1 MFMRLIPK
9 DRKMRVIV
17 ILQCH
22 SPKEKT
28 SWLPRKC
35 FVTGKSLFMKPSIKV
50 RRDVRRGDSY
60 TIKQFF
66 WVAATEFLLIQMG
79 KQ

>member
-1 MFMRLIPK
+1 MKLIPK
-9 DRKMRVIV
+9 DRQMRRIV

-28 SWLPRKC
+28 SCLPRKC
-35 FVTGKSLFMKPSIKV
+35 FVTGKSLFMKPAIQA
-50 RRDVRRGDSY
+50 RRDIRRGDSC
-60 TIKQFF
+60 TVKQFF
-66 WVAATEFLLIQMG
+66 WIDAKEFLLIQIG

>member
-1 MFMRLIPK
+1 MRLVPK
-9 DRKMRVIV
+9 DRKMRRIV

-22 SPKEKT
+22 SPKEKI
-28 SWLPRKC
+28 SLLPRKC
-35 FVTGKSLFMKPSIKV
+35 FVTEKSLFMKRSIRV
-50 RRDVRRGDSY
+50 RRDIRRGDSY

-66 WVAATEFLLIQMG
+66 WVDANEFLLIQMG